1 MKVKNK
7 ILLKI
12 ACIGLLI
19 FSNSCSSIPK
29 KAEAVRNFEVDRY
42 LGTWYEIARL
52 DFRFEKNLDNVS
64 AYYSLDKKGNLVVSN
79 SGFNKDKQVWKQ
91 AIGKAKFRDGKQIG
105 KLKVSFFGPFYA
117 GYNVIA
123 LDENYQ
129 YALVIG
135 KNLNYL
141 WILSR
146 TKDIPDNIKTNFL
159 ALASEIGYD
168 ISNLI
173 WVEHNRNDNPFL
185 NEK

>member
-1 MKVKNK
+1 
-7 ILLKI
+7 
-12 ACIGLLI
+12 
-19 FSNSCSSIPK
+19 
-29 KAEAVRNFEVDRY
+29 
-42 LGTWYEIARL
+42 
-52 DFRFEKNLDNVS
+52 
-64 AYYSLDKKGNLVVSN
+64 LDKKGNLKVFN
-79 SGFNKDKQVWKQ
+79 SGFNKEKQAWKQV
-91 AIGKAKFRDGKQIG
+91 IGKAKFRENEQIG

>member
-1 MKVKNK
+1 MKIKNK
-7 ILLKI
+7 TLLI
-12 ACIGLLI
+12 VVCVGLLI
-19 FSNSCSSIPK
+19 LSNSCSSIPK
-29 KAEAVRNFEVDRY
+29 KADAVRNFEVDRY
-42 LGTWYEIARL
+42 LGTWFEIARL
-52 DFRFEKNLDNVS
+52 EKNLDNVS
-64 AYYSLDKKGNLVVSN
+64 ANYSFDKKGNIVVSN
-79 SGFNKDKQVWKQ
+79 SGFNKEKQAWKQV
-91 AIGKAKFRDGKQIG
+91 IGKAKFREHEQIG
-105 KLKVSFFGPFYA
+105 KLKVSFFVPFYA

-146 TKDIPDNIKTNFL
+146 TKDIPENIKTNFL

-168 ISNLI
+168 ISNLV